1 MTNANIDL
9 QALSLF
15 AQLDPAALSA
25 LKPLLETVHFAPG
38 QTILIEGEAGDC
50 CYIIL
55 QGRVK
60 FLTKTANKEELVL
73 GEAGKGEYFGE
84 LSMLT
89 GAPRAA
95 RVIALEATQAL
106 SLKFDVF
113 KNFLLAHPHAAI
125 DVLKTLAI
133 RLQKSDSLLQES
145 DTKNVNQIDD
155 ARMTLGDR
163 ISDALANT
171 IGSWA
176 FIASLSVILII
187 WVGWNTIAAIHNMMN
202 AAHPWPAWDA
212 YPFVFLNLALSFL
225 AAYSAPIIM
234 MSQNRAASKDRLA
247 AEIDH
252 DTNVKSEVQISQLMK
267 RLDDLEKSINYK
279 NIESDTPCGLPRTSG
294 KGI

>member
-1 MTNANIDL
+1 MTDIDIDL
-9 QALSLF
+9 QTIPLF
-15 AQLDPAALSA
+15 AELEPAALSA
-25 LKPLLETVHFAPG
+25 LKPLLQPVNFAPG
-38 QTILIEGEAGDC
+38 QTILIEGEPGDC

-55 QGRVK
+55 SGRVN
-60 FLTKTANKEELVL
+60 FITKTAAKEEVVL
-73 GEAGKGEYFGE
+73 GDAGKSEYFGE
-84 LSMLT
+84 WSMLT

-95 RVIALEATQAL
+95 RVVALEATQTL

-113 KNFLLAHPHAAI
+113 ENFLLAHPRAAI
-125 DVLKTLAI
+125 DVLKTLAM
-133 RLQKSDSLLQES
+133 RLQKSDLLLQENGA
-145 DTKNVNQIDD
+145 KNVNQIDD

-163 ISDALANT
+163 VSDALANT

-176 FIASLSVILII
+176 FIASLSVILLV
-187 WVGWNTIAAIHNMMN
+187 WVGWNSIAAIHNMMD

-267 RLDDLEKSINYK
+267 RLDDLEKSVNYK
-279 NIESDTPCGLPRTSG
+279 RN
-294 KGI
+294 